1 MTIIGITGN
10 SGSGKTTFSN
20 ILAKKMNAIIIDADK
35 VAKQSS
41 RKGETYYNEIVKI
54 FGEEI
59 IENDEINRKRLAK
72 IIYNNKEQ
80 RNKLNKLTNQYVVE
94 QIKEQMKKIQNKNK
108 PVHTPRIGQAPAMSA
123 GFPGRGEPPEP
134 PPPFW

>member
-94 QIKEQMKKIQNKNK
+94 QIKEQMKKIQNKNIIMY
-108 PVHTPRIGQAPAMSA
+108 VTLL
-123 GFPGRGEPPEP
+123 F
-134 PPPFW
+134 